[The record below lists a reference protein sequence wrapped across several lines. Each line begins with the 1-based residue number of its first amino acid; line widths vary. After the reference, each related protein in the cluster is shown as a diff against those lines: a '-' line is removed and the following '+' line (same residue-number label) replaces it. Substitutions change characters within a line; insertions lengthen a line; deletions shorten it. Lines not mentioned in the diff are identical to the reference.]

1 MLSKLYD
8 GVFNSLRDGIYF
20 VDTERRITF
29 WNKGAERITG
39 FAAEEVLNT
48 FCFENLL
55 NHVDSEGNKLCH
67 GGCPLHQTIQDQKPR
82 STLVYLHHKK
92 GHRVPVQVQTL
103 PLYDDQEQLVGCI
116 EIFSDESHEFGHDLS
131 REELQAIAF
140 TDALTGIPNRR
151 YAESQLRKAHTS
163 LVEDGTPYAIALIDI
178 DHFKK
183 VNDTYGHD
191 LGDEV
196 LKIVAST
203 LAGSTRSVDCA
214 TRWGGEEFLLVL
226 PGITE
231 ELFRALLER
240 IRMLVE
246 TSVYRS
252 PEHTLSV
259 TISIGGVL
267 ATKEDTTP
275 SLIKQADQLLYQA
288 KEQGRN
294 RVMVG

>member
-1 MLSKLYD
+1 MLTKLYD
-8 GVFNSLRDGIYF
+8 NVFNSLRDGIYF
-20 VDTERRITF
+20 VDTERKITF

-39 FAAEEVLNT
+39 FTAQEVLDT
-48 FCFENLL
+48 YCFNNLL
-55 NHVDSEGNKLCH
+55 NHVDPDGNKLCH

-82 STLVYLHHKK
+82 STLVYLHHKN

-103 PLYDDQEQLVGCI
+103 PLYDDEGQLVGCI
-116 EIFSDESHEFGHDLS
+116 EVFSDESHGFGHDLS

-151 YAESQLRKAHTS
+151 YAESHLRKAHMS
-163 LVEDGTPYAIALIDI
+163 LLEDGTPYAVALIDI

-191 LGDEV
+191 MGDEV

-203 LAGSTRSVDCA
+203 LNSSTRSIDCA
-214 TRWGGEEFLLVL
+214 ARWGGEEFLLILQGV
-226 PGITE
+226 TE
-231 ELFRALLER
+231 ELLHPFLER
-240 IRMLVE
+240 VRMLVE

-259 TISIGGVL
+259 TVSIGGAF
-267 ATKEDTTP
+267 ATPEDTTL
-275 SLIKQADQLLYQA
+275 SVTKRADQLLYQA

-294 RVMVG
+294 RVVIG

>member
-20 VDTERRITF
+20 VDTERKITF

-39 FAAEEVLNT
+39 FAAEEVL
-48 FCFENLL
+48 
-55 NHVDSEGNKLCH
+55 
-67 GGCPLHQTIQDQKPR
+67 
-82 STLVYLHHKK
+82 
-92 GHRVPVQVQTL
+92 
-103 PLYDDQEQLVGCI
+103 
-116 EIFSDESHEFGHDLS
+116 
-131 REELQAIAF
+131 
-140 TDALTGIPNRR
+140 
-151 YAESQLRKAHTS
+151 
-163 LVEDGTPYAIALIDI
+163 
-178 DHFKK
+178 
-183 VNDTYGHD
+183 
-191 LGDEV
+191 
-196 LKIVAST
+196 KIVANT
-203 LAGSTRSVDCA
+203 LVGSTRSVDCA
-214 TRWGGEEFLLVL
+214 ARWGGEEFLLVL
-226 PGITE
+226 PGVTE

>member
-20 VDTERRITF
+20 VDTDRKITF

-116 EIFSDESHEFGHDLS
+116 EIFSDESHGFGHDLS

-163 LVEDGTPYAIALIDI
+163 LMEDGTPYAIALIDI

-214 TRWGGEEFLLVL
+214 TRWGGKNSCWYCRGLRKSFSVLSSKEFECWWKPASIVL
-226 PGITE
+226 PSI
-231 ELFRALLER
+231 LCLSPFP
-240 IRMLVE
+240 
-246 TSVYRS
+246 SVVSWLR
-252 PEHTLSV
+252 
-259 TISIGGVL
+259 
-267 ATKEDTTP
+267 KKTP
-275 SLIKQADQLLYQA
+275 PPA
-288 KEQGRN
+288 
-294 RVMVG
+294 